1 MSNRITR
8 EVWSAVLVA
17 QYHFKGL
24 GVVGLEIHFH
34 RRSAFWKSIYRRWPY
49 TCRRLGAFLA
59 TASKKKQQTNKKK
72 LGYHSVRS
80 NGSTSARAS
89 GNGGVG
95 NKLCRKN
102 PPDGAV
108 TCPLD
113 GPAPDAVNQ
122 KKKENTR
129 LFSVS
134 CRLEHEIK
142 SCTTAKHRR
151 MGRTKVEQ
159 SHSRS
164 AEEDTVVKRVWLL
177 LDEEDEQTKME
188 KERVEEKRKRK
199 KKRASQS

>member
-1 MSNRITR
+1 M
-8 EVWSAVLVA
+8 WSAVLVA

-122 KKKENTR
+122 KKKEI
-129 LFSVS
+129 LVY
-134 CRLEHEIK
+134 
-142 SCTTAKHRR
+142 
-151 MGRTKVEQ
+151 
-159 SHSRS
+159 SRS
-164 AEEDTVVKRVWLL
+164 PVDSN
-177 LDEEDEQTKME
+177 TKSNLAQRPNIGE
-188 KERVEEKRKRK
+188 WDGPKSSRAIVGRPRKTRW
-199 KKRASQS
+199 